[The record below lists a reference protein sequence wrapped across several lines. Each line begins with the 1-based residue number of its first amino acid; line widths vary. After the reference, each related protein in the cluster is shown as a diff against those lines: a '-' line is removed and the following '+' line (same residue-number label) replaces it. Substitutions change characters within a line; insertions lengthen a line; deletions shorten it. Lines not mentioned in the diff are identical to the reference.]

1 MAKLQEAG
9 VAEPSEL
16 HASAAL
22 AEPLDA
28 ALRALGEQVAAVHA
42 ALPPGTLLVVTSG
55 QGDTPYGKHLLG
67 QKYRRQQG
75 LDGLPPWSVE
85 CEAHLASVNSTAADA
100 LCWATVKQ
108 A

>member
-42 ALPPGTLLVVTSG
+42 ALQAG
-55 QGDTPYGKHLLG
+55 
-67 QKYRRQQG
+67 YRHIDCAAVYQNEGEVGEALDYALSRGFVSRQD
-75 LDGLPPWSVE
+75 LYVCSKVW
-85 CEAHLASVNSTAADA
+85 
-100 LCWATVKQ
+100 
-108 A
+108 